1 MPLTVSA
8 EESRKGVFVVT
19 PAGSIDSETDSILHK
34 EFEKVLK
41 KSPTEIVLDMDRVA
55 YISSAGVRVIL
66 IAEKALKKNYGKLVF
81 LNMQPQIK
89 KVFDIIKA
97 LPNMK
102 IFSNIK
108 ELDRYLNRMQRQVLD
123 GED

>member
-108 ELDRYLNRMQRQVLD
+108 ELDRYLDRMQRQVLD